1 MAYRLGVDVGGT
13 FTDCLLI
20 DEAQGSAV
28 TAKVPSTPADPSI
41 GVLNG
46 ITLVCER
53 AGTDASNISH
63 VLHGT
68 TVATNAVLTG
78 SGARVGLVTTQ
89 GYRQVLQIA
98 RSFVPGA
105 LSGWVLYNKSE
116 PLAPLECTVE
126 VAERISASGE
136 IVASLDE
143 TQARHALRSLKTRQI
158 EALTISLINA
168 YANGVHE
175 QRLRALAEEE
185 LPGVPVSLSSEVI
198 PEMQEYERTITT
210 VANSYVR
217 PVVETYVHNL
227 KTELTQTMQDPKLHI
242 LRSDGGLAS
251 AQAAGQYPVNLLM
264 SGPAGGV
271 SGAIWVAGQ
280 AGYHNLLTFDMGGTS
295 TDVAL
300 VQDGKAQLR
309 RETTVGD
316 VTVRASSVDVR
327 SVGAGGGLDCP
338 CPGTDCCPACRAA
351 QRRRRPWPG
360 VLCQRRPRANRDGCE
375 RCPGLSARNGSAGRT
390 MVLDQVAAEQAVA
403 SVARGLDMS
412 VKQAAAGIIDIVNEK
427 MFSALRLISV
437 QQGIDP
443 RDYALIAFGG
453 AGPLHANALAKLLGA
468 WPVIIPRGPG
478 VLCAY
483 GDATTR
489 LRNETSRT
497 LLRPFSQLQPADVI
511 AACDELAQAAA
522 LALDAEDVP
531 RAEQTTSFEVDIRYH
546 GQGTLL
552 TLGLDRQELQ
562 SVGLRA
568 VGERFDRLH
577 TQLYTY
583 ALDSDRELVNL
594 RAVVQGQATP
604 VAAYRSEAGDGN
616 PARAAIGEQ
625 AVFLGHIDQVAI
637 IYDRAQLKADD
648 VIPGPAIVT
657 EMDSTSLILSD
668 HSGRVDQYGNIL
680 IEPEME

>member
-1 MAYRLGVDVGGT
+1 MSYRLGVDVGGT

-20 DEAQGSAV
+20 DEEHGSAV
-28 TAKVPSTPADPSI
+28 TAKVPSTPADPSL

-53 AGTDASNISH
+53 AGTDARNISH

-68 TVATNAVLTG
+68 TVATNAILTG
-78 SGARVGLVTTQ
+78 SGVRVGLVTTQ

-126 VAERISASGE
+126 VSERISATGE
-136 IVASLDE
+136 IVEPLDE
-143 TQARHALRSLKTRQI
+143 AQARQALRSLKTRQI

-168 YANGVHE
+168 YANGTHE

-185 LPGVPVSLSSEVI
+185 LPGLPVSLSSEVI

-217 PVVETYVHNL
+217 PIVETYVHNL
-227 KTELTQTMQDPKLHI
+227 KTELAKTMRDPKLHI

-251 AQAAGQYPVNLLM
+251 AQAAGQYPVNLLV

-280 AGYHNLLTFDMGGTS
+280 AGYQNLLTFDMGGTS

-327 SVGAGGGLDCP
+327 SVGAGGGSIAHVPELTVALRVGPQSAGADPGPACYGKGGFEP
-338 CPGTDCCPACRAA
+338 TVTDANIVLGYLPGT
-351 QRRRRPWPG
+351 
-360 VLCQRRPRANRDGCE
+360 
-375 RCPGLSARNGSAGRT
+375 ARLGGQ
-390 MVLDQVAAEQAVA
+390 MVLDQAAAEQSVGTIA
-403 SVARGLDMS
+403 SGLGMS

-497 LLRPFSQLQPADVI
+497 LLRPFSQIQTAEVVV
-511 AACDELAQAAA
+511 ACDELAQAAA

-531 RAEQTTSFEVDIRYH
+531 RAEQTTSFEIDVRYH

-552 TLGLDRQELQ
+552 TLELKRQELQ
-562 SVGLRA
+562 IVGLQA
-568 VGERFDRLH
+568 VGERFDQLH
-577 TQLYTY
+577 QQLYTFS
-583 ALDSDRELVNL
+583 LDSDRELVNI
-594 RAVVQGQATP
+594 RAVVQGKATT
-604 VAAYRSEAGDGN
+604 VAPYHAEPGDGN
-616 PARAAIGEQ
+616 PVRAVVGEQ
-625 AVFLGHIDQVAI
+625 PVFLHDADQTAV
-637 IYDRAQLKADD
+637 IYDRAQLRADD
-648 VIPGPAIVT
+648 VIRGPAIII
-657 EMDSTSLILSD
+657 EMDSTTLILTD
-668 HSGRVDQYGNIL
+668 HIGQVDMYGNIL
-680 IEPEME
+680 ITPA

>member
-1 MAYRLGVDVGGT
+1 MSYRLGVDVGGT

-20 DEAQGSAV
+20 DEERGSAV
-28 TAKVPSTPADPSI
+28 TAKVLSTPADPSV

-46 ITLVCER
+46 IALVCER
-53 AGTDASNISH
+53 AGADARDIAH

-68 TVATNAVLTG
+68 TVATNAILTG

-116 PLAPLECTVE
+116 PLAALECTVE
-126 VAERISASGE
+126 VSERISATGE
-136 IVASLDE
+136 IVDPLDE
-143 TQARHALRSLKTRQI
+143 AQARQALRSLRARQI
-158 EALTISLINA
+158 ESLTISLINA
-168 YANGVHE
+168 YANGRHE
-175 QRLRALAEEE
+175 QRLRTLAAEE
-185 LPGVPVSLSSEVI
+185 LPGLPVSLSSEVI

-217 PVVETYVHNL
+217 PVVETYVRNI
-227 KTELTQTMQDPKLHI
+227 KTELAKTMREPKLHI

-251 AQAAGQYPVNLLM
+251 AQAAGHYPVNLLM

-280 AGYHNLLTFDMGGTS
+280 AGYQNLLTFDMGGTS

-327 SVGAGGGLDCP
+327 SVGAGGGSIAHVPELTAALRVGPHSAGAD
-338 CPGTDCCPACRAA
+338 PGPACYGKGGAEPTVTDANLVLGHLPAA
-351 QRRRRPWPG
+351 TRLG
-360 VLCQRRPRANRDGCE
+360 GEMA
-375 RCPGLSARNGSAGRT
+375 
-390 MVLDQVAAEQAVA
+390 LDQAAAEQAVGT
-403 SVARGLDMS
+403 VARGLGMS

-443 RDYALIAFGG
+443 RDYALTAFGG
-453 AGPLHANALAKLLGA
+453 AGPLHANALARLLGA
-468 WPVIIPRGPG
+468 WPMIIPRGPG

-497 LLRPFSQLQPADVI
+497 LLRPFSQLETAEVMTV
-511 AACDELAQAAA
+511 CDELAQAAA
-522 LALDAEDVP
+522 RALDAENVP
-531 RAEQTTSFEVDIRYH
+531 RADQTTSFEIDVRYH

-552 TLGLDRQELQ
+552 TLELERQELQ
-562 SVGLRA
+562 HGGLAA

-577 TQLYTY
+577 EQLYTF
-583 ALDSDRELVNL
+583 ALDSDRELVNI
-594 RAVVQGQATP
+594 RAVVQGTATTVTP
-604 VAAYRSEAGDGN
+604 YRAEPGDGN
-616 PARAAIGEQ
+616 PARAAMGEQ
-625 AVFLGHIDQVAI
+625 PVFLNNTDRPAV
-637 IYDRAQLKADD
+637 IYDRARLCAQD
-648 VIPGPAIVT
+648 VIRGPAIVM
-657 EMDSTSLILSD
+657 EMDSTSLILSE
-668 HSGRVDQYGNIL
+668 HIGRVDAHGNIL
-680 IEPEME
+680 ITPEA

>member
-1 MAYRLGVDVGGT
+1 MPYRLGVDVGGT

-20 DEAQGSAV
+20 DEEHGSAV
-28 TAKVPSTPADPSI
+28 TAKVPSTPADPSL

-53 AGTDASNISH
+53 AGTDARNISY

-68 TVATNAVLTG
+68 TVATNAILTG
-78 SGARVGLVTTQ
+78 NGARVGLVTTQ

-126 VAERISASGE
+126 VSERISATGE
-136 IVASLDE
+136 IVEPLDE
-143 TQARHALRSLKTRQI
+143 AQARQALRSLKTRQI

-168 YANGVHE
+168 YANGAHE

-185 LPGVPVSLSSEVI
+185 LPGLPVSLSSEVI

-217 PVVETYVHNL
+217 PIVETYVHNL
-227 KTELTQTMQDPKLHI
+227 KTELAKTMRDPKLHI

-251 AQAAGQYPVNLLM
+251 AQAAGQYPVNLLV

-280 AGYHNLLTFDMGGTS
+280 AGYQNLLTFDMGGTS

-327 SVGAGGGLDCP
+327 SVGAGGGSIAHVPELTVALRVGPQSAGADPGPACYGKGGFEP
-338 CPGTDCCPACRAA
+338 TVTDANIVLGYLPGT
-351 QRRRRPWPG
+351 
-360 VLCQRRPRANRDGCE
+360 
-375 RCPGLSARNGSAGRT
+375 ARLGGQ
-390 MVLDQVAAEQAVA
+390 MVLDQAAAEQ
-403 SVARGLDMS
+403 SVGTIAIGLGMS

-489 LRNETSRT
+489 LRNEKSRT
-497 LLRPFSQLQPADVI
+497 LLRPFSQIQTAEVV

-531 RAEQTTSFEVDIRYH
+531 RAEQTTSFEIDVRYH

-552 TLGLDRQELQ
+552 TLELNRQELQ
-562 SVGLRA
+562 IVGLQA
-568 VGERFDRLH
+568 VGERFDQLH
-577 TQLYTY
+577 QQMYTFS
-583 ALDSDRELVNL
+583 LDSDRELVNI
-594 RAVVQGQATP
+594 RAVVQGKATT
-604 VAAYRSEAGDGN
+604 VAPYHAEPGDGD
-616 PARAAIGEQ
+616 PIRAVVGEQ
-625 AVFLGHIDQVAI
+625 PVFLHDADQTAV
-637 IYDRAQLKADD
+637 IYDRAQLRADD
-648 VIPGPAIVT
+648 VIRGPAIII
-657 EMDSTSLILSD
+657 EMDSTTLILTD
-668 HSGRVDQYGNIL
+668 HIGQVDMYGNIL
-680 IEPEME
+680 ITPA

>member
-1 MAYRLGVDVGGT
+1 MSYRLGVDVGGT

-20 DEAQGSAV
+20 DEEHGNAV
-28 TAKVPSTPADPSI
+28 TAKVPSTPADPSL

-53 AGTDASNISH
+53 AGTDARNISY

-78 SGARVGLVTTQ
+78 TGARVGLVTTQ

-126 VAERISASGE
+126 VSERISATGE
-136 IVASLDE
+136 VVRPLDE
-143 TQARHALRSLKTRQI
+143 AQARQALRSLKTRQI

-168 YANGVHE
+168 YASGAHE
-175 QRLRALAEEE
+175 RRLRALAEEE
-185 LPGVPVSLSSEVI
+185 LPGLPVSLSSEVI

-217 PVVETYVHNL
+217 PIVETYVRNL
-227 KTELTQTMQDPKLHI
+227 KTELAKTMRDPKLHI

-251 AQAAGQYPVNLLM
+251 AQAAGQYPVNLLV

-271 SGAIWVAGQ
+271 SGAIWAAGQ
-280 AGYHNLLTFDMGGTS
+280 AGYQNLLTFDMGGTS

-327 SVGAGGGLDCP
+327 SVGAGGGSIAHVPDLTVALRVGPQSAGADPGPACYGKGGFEP
-338 CPGTDCCPACRAA
+338 TVTDANIVLGYLPGT
-351 QRRRRPWPG
+351 
-360 VLCQRRPRANRDGCE
+360 
-375 RCPGLSARNGSAGRT
+375 ARLGGQ
-390 MVLDQVAAEQAVA
+390 MVLDQAAAEQSVDKIA
-403 SVARGLDMS
+403 SGLGMS

-497 LLRPFSQLQPADVI
+497 LLRPFSQIQTAEVV

-522 LALDAEDVP
+522 LALDAEDVS
-531 RAEQTTSFEVDIRYH
+531 RAEQLTSFEIDVRYH

-552 TLGLDRQELQ
+552 TLELKRQELQ
-562 SVGLRA
+562 IAGLQA
-568 VGERFDRLH
+568 VGERFDQLH
-577 TQLYTY
+577 QQLYTFS
-583 ALDSDRELVNL
+583 LDSDRELVNI
-594 RAVVQGQATP
+594 RAVVQGKTP
-604 VAAYRSEAGDGN
+604 TVVAYNAEPGDGN
-616 PARAAIGEQ
+616 PVRAVVGEQ
-625 AVFLGHIDQVAI
+625 PVFLHDRDQTAV
-637 IYDRAQLKADD
+637 IYDRARLRGDD
-648 VIPGPAIVT
+648 VIRGPAIII
-657 EMDSTSLILSD
+657 EMDSTTLILTE
-668 HSGRVDQYGNIL
+668 HIGQVDMYGNIL
-680 IEPEME
+680 ITCA